1 MSEVSPPVVSAA
13 IKQENGEKTSSPK
26 KTAMEKVT
34 TQPLLQQCVHNYLKI
49 LFLVGDN
56 SLDLCQNS
64 VVPSM
69 TGEVVISE

>member
-26 KTAMEKVT
+26 KTAMEK
-34 TQPLLQQCVHNYLKI
+34 QCVRNYLKI

-56 SLDLCQNS
+56 LLDLCENA